1 MRALA
6 PVSGRFR
13 RAFQPEGRAMLSAQL
28 SVAIAAARNFPA
40 LDEISRTLWQAHAE
54 ACLSDAAAQA
64 VAEAVEARKQV
75 LKGPRAPAAQ
85 KRAYVA
91 PRPCRSP
98 DKARS
103 IRRRRAAAASGAV
116 PSRLACHF
124 TLGETAALS
133 VIAREVQRHGICQL
147 CLDAIAAQAGT
158 SRSVVQRALKQARA
172 LGLVRVEERPQ
183 PGRKNLTN
191 VVTVTS
197 PDWRAWLKIGSDRV
211 SEKKRHGIQLFT
223 SCKKTQ
229 EPQKTHLRDAA
240 LGGIFRKGSH
250 GIQKCN
256 TKPKLSVF

>member
-1 MRALA
+1 MPIADQFHA
-6 PVSGRFR
+6 
-13 RAFQPEGRAMLSAQL
+13 A
-28 SVAIAAARNFPA
+28 AAARNFPA
-40 LDEISRTLWQAHAE
+40 LDEISRTLWQAHA
-54 ACLSDAAAQA
+54 AGTLSDDAAQA
-64 VAEAVEARKQV
+64 AAEAVEARKAV
-75 LKGPRAPAAQ
+75 LRGPRPSPASN
-85 KRAYVA
+85 RASGR
-91 PRPCRSP
+91 PKPCRSP
-98 DKARS
+98 DRARS
-103 IRRRRAAAASGAV
+103 IARRRAAAASGAV

-191 VVTVTS
+191 VVTITS
-197 PDWRAWLKIGSDRV
+197 PDWRAWLRLGDDRV
-211 SEKKRHGIQLFT
+211 SEKKRHVIQLFT

-240 LGGIFRKGSH
+240 LGGIFRKAVMEY
-250 GIQKCN
+250 KN
-256 TKPKLSVF
+256 AT